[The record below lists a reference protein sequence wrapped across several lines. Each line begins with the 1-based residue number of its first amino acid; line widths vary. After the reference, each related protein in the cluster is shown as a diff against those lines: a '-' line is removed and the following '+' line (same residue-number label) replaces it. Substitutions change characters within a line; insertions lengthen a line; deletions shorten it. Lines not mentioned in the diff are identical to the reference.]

1 MKIKMNFGIVKTAI
15 LALVIC
21 ACFVIIGI
29 DIALLVGTE
38 TFAPSNPVVPSV
50 SIAAATIIVIAA
62 FLMLFNSEYR
72 FENDCLK
79 VRLCVFVDKI
89 KYDEIDLVKQNS
101 LTKDL
106 YVIIAGE
113 KVQGLN
119 VLLKGDKVDKFL
131 SALKEKRGDLIVEIY
146 TPEKKNKK

>member
-1 MKIKMNFGIVKTAI
+1 MKIKMNFGIVKTVI

-38 TFAPSNPVVPSV
+38 TFAPSNPAVPSV